1 MNYNR
6 TLDIYIITK
15 KLQLQYKE
23 YYLYNEYDLIQK
35 QYKIDPILIPTKNS

>member
-6 TLDIYIITK
+6 TLDNYLITK

-23 YYLYNEYDLIQK
+23 YYLNNELLMENK
-35 QYKIDPILIPTKNS
+35 GK